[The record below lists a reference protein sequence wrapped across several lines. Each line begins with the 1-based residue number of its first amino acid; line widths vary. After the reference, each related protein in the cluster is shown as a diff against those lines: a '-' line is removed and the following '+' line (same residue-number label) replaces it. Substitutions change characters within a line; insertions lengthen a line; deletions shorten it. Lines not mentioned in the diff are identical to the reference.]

1 MMTGDLDVCLRGGY
15 VVAVMHGELDVTNS
29 ADAMS
34 VLAALAARHQ
44 LVIVELSALEFID
57 CGALGA
63 LLRVQMLAQRSGGDV
78 LLAAPAPCVRRLLSL
93 TIMGELFSVH
103 ATVDAAVASI
113 GLGRESGVWPAAVPA
128 YADG

>member
-1 MMTGDLDVCLRGGY
+1 MMTRDIDVCLCGAHA
-15 VVAVMHGELDVTNS
+15 VAVMRGELDVANS
-29 ADAMS
+29 ADAIS
-34 VLAALAARHQ
+34 VVAALASRHQ
-44 LVIVELSALEFID
+44 LVIAELSALEFVD
-57 CGALGA
+57 CGTLGA
-63 LLRVQMLAQRSGGDV
+63 LLRVHMLAQRSGGDV

-113 GLGRESGVWPAAVPA
+113 AARHSGVWPAAVPA